1 MTADAHSGHPSY
13 ARGTVKRTYLSALT
27 LLALA
32 GTLLVACGPSIPPR
46 FVLERDLDHYAYRR
60 YQKMLDIEFPVNG
73 NPAEAHTATY
83 VLRHGE
89 DIILTTA
96 FVTIYERAA
105 SLAAELEDRLDSLGT
120 YDVTVD
126 RVEGEWV
133 WSLDGGGDRWLLW
146 VSGNRIVKLGAPPGR
161 QVPEELA
168 DAYLDLYPSDLDEHG
183 RAREGTASV
192 GESSRQ
198 TEENANLEMPD
209 HLREGSPQ

>member
-1 MTADAHSGHPSY
+1 M
-13 ARGTVKRTYLSALT
+13 KRTYLSAIA

-32 GTLLVACGPSIPPR
+32 GTVLVACGPTIPPR
-46 FVLERDLDHYAYRR
+46 YVLERDLDHYAYRR
-60 YQKMLDIEFPVNG
+60 YQKMLDIEFPVQG
-73 NPAEAHTATY
+73 NAAEAHTATY

-96 FVTIYERAA
+96 FVTNYDHAA

-120 YDVTVD
+120 YEVEVD

-133 WSLDGGGDRWLLW
+133 WSLDGGGDRWLIW
-146 VSGNRIVKLGAPPGR
+146 VSGNRVVKLGAPPGAD
-161 QVPEELA
+161 VPEELA

-192 GESSRQ
+192 GPSSQ
-198 TEENANLEMPD
+198 QAEEDAELEMPD
-209 HLREGSPQ
+209 SLREGSPQ